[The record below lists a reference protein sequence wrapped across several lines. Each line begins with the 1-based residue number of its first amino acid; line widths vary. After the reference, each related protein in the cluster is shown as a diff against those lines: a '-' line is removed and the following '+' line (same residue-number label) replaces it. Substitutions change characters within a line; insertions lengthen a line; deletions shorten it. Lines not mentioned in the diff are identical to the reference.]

1 MIDFTAQI
9 YFKYIK
15 NNCEKCSTYPYKR
28 YIGFV
33 ACNRN
38 YSSCYM
44 NNKYHLQ
51 TAYSPITLP
60 VNPPAVA
67 VER

>member
-15 NNCEKCSTYPYKR
+15 KYLLHVTEIILHVTC
-28 YIGFV
+28 
-33 ACNRN
+33 
-38 YSSCYM
+38 